1 MTPAEKKN
9 SPSYPRTRNK
19 EATRKR
25 LIDSIGA
32 LLARKGFRAVGVNTV
47 AREAGVDKVL
57 IYRYFGGLPGLIRAF
72 GREGDF
78 WPEAEEI
85 MDGSTSDF
93 MKMEPVDRFIA
104 LAGGYA
110 RAVRSRPLTLEI
122 MAWEMV
128 ERNELTEELE
138 NIREE
143 AFARLLETIK
153 PADNSNMDWQAVSA
167 IFGAAINYLAVRSRH
182 ITVFSGVE
190 NLDEPEGWDRLERAM
205 ERMIRSLF
213 AEMP

>member
-1 MTPAEKKN
+1 MARTKKKN
-9 SPSYPRTRNK
+9 PPATRRIRDR

-25 LIDSIGA
+25 LIDAVGV
-32 LLARKGFRAVGVNTV
+32 LLARRGFPALGVNVV

-78 WPEAEEI
+78 WPGAEEI
-85 MDGSTSDF
+85 MGRPPRDF
-93 MKMEPVDRFIA
+93 LALKPVDRFLA
-104 LAGGYA
+104 LAKGYA
-110 RAVRSRPLTLEI
+110 RAIRRRPLTLEI

-128 ERNELTEELE
+128 ERNELTMELE

-143 AFARLLETIK
+143 AMGRLLAAIA
-153 PADNSNMDWQAVSA
+153 PAEESNLDIEAISA
-167 IFGAAINYLAVRSRH
+167 LFGAAINYLAARARH

-190 NLDEPEGWDRLERAM
+190 NLDGPEGWARLEKSM
-205 ERMIRSLF
+205 ERIVRSLF
-213 AEMP
+213 ILGA